1 MAVVKN
7 LMVRAGADFSELEKK
22 LRTAQK
28 NMADTAKKMNDIG
41 NGMKNVGAK
50 MTAGITAPVVGGFL
64 AVTQGTREL
73 RQDLGKLDAQFI
85 ATGHG
90 AGVGRDIFTGF
101 YGILGE
107 SDTAIEAVN
116 HLAELT
122 KNQKELN
129 DWVTIGMG
137 VYAKF
142 GDSLPL
148 EGLTEAANE
157 TAKVGK
163 VTGPLADALNWV
175 GINEDKFNES
185 LAACNTEAERATL
198 ITDTLSDAYT
208 GVAAEYRKA
217 NGEVIDANEANAQL
231 AQSLA
236 ALGKA
241 VEPIMTVV
249 VQGVTQMIEGF
260 NKLPGPV
267 KKGILIFVGLA
278 AAIGPILM
286 VIGTI
291 MTVLPGLGTAFGVVA
306 GILTGPVVLAVAA
319 VIAIGVLLI
328 KNWDRIKAFGVRM
341 WDGIKTAWQNAG
353 VTLRASMQNAGDAI
367 MNVWASIKGKVL
379 DAYAAVLRFKGAAEE
394 AGRVQLEADT
404 NTYRSIGTS
413 QSIKI
418 GQAGRRN
425 GLGFGGY
432 ASGTNW
438 HPGGLAW
445 VGEQGPELVN
455 LPRGSQVFNNQE
467 SRAIAN
473 QTLTVGG
480 VIRVEGVNDMNQLV
494 GVAQLVAREIEQGDR
509 RLAGRV
515 RVMPSMA

>member
-1 MAVVKN
+1 LAVVKN

-90 AGVGRDIFTGF
+90 AGVGRDMFTGF

-122 KNQKELN
+122 KNQAELSE
-129 DWVTIGMG
+129 WVTIATG

-142 GDSLPL
+142 GDSLPI

-231 AQSLA
+231 GQNMAK
-236 ALGKA
+236 LGKTL
-241 VEPIMTVV
+241 EPIMTKM
-249 VQGVTQMIEGF
+249 VQGLTLIIEAF
-260 NKLPGPV
+260 NKLPEPV
-267 KKGILIFVGLA
+267 QNGVLA
-278 AAIGPILM
+278 FL
-286 VIGTI
+286 
-291 MTVLPGLGTAFGVVA
+291 GVVA
-306 GILTGPVVLAVAA
+306 VLGPLLVGLGSVISAIPAIGAVFAGLTWPIGLAVAA
-319 VIAIGVLLI
+319 VVGIIAIFKRLWDTSPKFREWARGIGDSIETFFVGKINRAIDVINLLI
-328 KNWDRIKAFGVRM
+328 RGLNKVTDWDVPEVNK
-341 WDGIKTAWQNAG
+341 
-353 VTLRASMQNAGDAI
+353 L
-367 MNVWASIKGKVL
+367 
-379 DAYAAVLRFKGAAEE
+379 AAP
-394 AGRVQLEADT
+394 
-404 NTYRSIGTS
+404 
-413 QSIKI
+413 
-418 GQAGRRN
+418 
-425 GLGFGGY
+425 
-432 ASGTNW
+432 SGTQGMGTFQAMQRYAVGTNF

-445 VGEQGPELVN
+445 VGERGPELVN
-455 LPRGSQVFNNQE
+455 LPRGAQVLNNRD
-467 SRAIAN
+467 SMAMLN
-473 QTLTVGG
+473 QSLTIGG
-480 VIRVEGVNDMNQLV
+480 TVRVEGVTDMGQLV
-494 GVAQLVAREIEQGDR
+494 GVTKIIAKEIEQGDR
-509 RLAGRV
+509 RLPGRV